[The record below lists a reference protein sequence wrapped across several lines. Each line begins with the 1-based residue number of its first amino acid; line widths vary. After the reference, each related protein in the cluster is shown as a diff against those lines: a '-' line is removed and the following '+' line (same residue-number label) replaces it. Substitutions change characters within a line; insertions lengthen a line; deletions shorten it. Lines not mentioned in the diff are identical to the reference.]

1 MAIGASIPKIDSY
14 TKVTGAARYADDLK
28 LPRMAYGRI
37 LRSPHAHAVIER
49 VDVSRALAYP
59 GVLDVITARDL
70 PRKYGIMP
78 TTQDEYPFALDK
90 VRYVGEPI
98 AAVCA
103 IDEETAEEALDLI
116 EVEYTVLPAIGSI
129 EEALN
134 RDDLKI
140 HEETKRGNIMKEV
153 HLSFGDVEGG
163 FESADLV
170 REDTFYFEGTTHAP
184 MEEHACVADCAS
196 DGKVTLWTSTQTPHY
211 VHREIGKVLQLP
223 LSRLRIIVPP
233 VGGGFGG
240 KCEPFAH
247 DFAACLFALRHGRPI
262 KYTLSREEVFYC
274 HRGRHPVKMLL
285 KTGVKQDGTITAV
298 HLQTFLDGGAYAS
311 YGLAT
316 VYYTGAL
323 LTVTYKIP
331 AYKFDG
337 MRLYTNKPACGP
349 KRGHGSTQ
357 PRYAFECQLDKIAE
371 QLGLDPAAYRKQL
384 AIEPYSTTVNG
395 LRVTSCGLV
404 ECVEKVVEA
413 SGWQQRRKHLPTGHG
428 LGVAISSYVT
438 GAGKAIYW
446 NDMPHSGVIVK
457 IDRGGGVAVLCGSSD
472 IGQGSD
478 TMLAQVVAAELG
490 IDVLDIRVYAGDT
503 DLTPVDLGSYSSRVT
518 FMAGNAAREA
528 AQKLRTL
535 LIEAAS
541 TILDV
546 PSERLTAG
554 SHRIFC
560 ADEPEKGVSFIEAAQ
575 QAEATHGTLSAVGSY
590 TPPKLGGEFKGA
602 GVGISPAYS
611 YTACVAEVQVDP
623 ETYDVKVEKL
633 WVAHDCGRALN
644 PTLVEGQVEG
654 SAYMGFGEAVLEEQV
669 FRKGLHKIP
678 SLLEYKLPTIY
689 DTPDIISMTVETLDK
704 EGPYGAKEAGEGPLN
719 PIIPAIANAVYDAI
733 GARVDSTPITPD
745 KIARALKSPT
755 PGPSP
760 VRGRGEPERDFT
772 PNLSPT
778 RRGESSK
785 EVMPR

>member
-1 MAIGASIPKIDSY
+1 MTTIGRSTTKIDSY
-14 TKVTGAARYADDLK
+14 TKVTGRAKYADDLK

-37 LRSPHAHAVIER
+37 LRSTEPHAWLTR
-49 VDVSRALAYP
+49 VDVSRARALP
-59 GVLDVITARDL
+59 GVLDVFTAADM

-103 IDEETAEEALDLI
+103 VDEETAEEALSLI
-116 EVEYTVLPAIGSI
+116 DVEYESLPALTTID
-129 EEALN
+129 EALA
-134 RDDLKI
+134 REDVKI
-140 HEETKRGNIMKEV
+140 HDETKRGNIMKEV
-153 HLSFGDVEGG
+153 HLTFGDMDEG
-163 FESADLV
+163 FAEADLV
-170 REDTFYFEGTTHAP
+170 REDTYFFEGTTHAP
-184 MEEHACVADCAS
+184 MEEHACVADCAA
-196 DGKVTLWTSTQTPHY
+196 DGKITLWTSTQTPHY
-211 VHREIGKVLQLP
+211 VHREIGRTLGVP

-262 KYTLSREEVFYC
+262 KFTLSREEVFYC
-274 HRGRHPVKMLL
+274 HRGRHPVKMIL

-323 LTVTYKIP
+323 LTVTYNIP
-331 AYKFDG
+331 RYKFDG

-371 QLGLDPAAYRKQL
+371 QLGLDPAAYRRQI

-395 LRVTSCGLV
+395 LRVTTCGLV
-404 ECVEKVVEA
+404 ECVDKVVAA
-413 SGWQQRRKHLPTGHG
+413 SDWQRRRGRLPVGRG

-478 TMLAQVVAAELG
+478 TMLAQVVAHELG
-490 IDVLDIRVYAGDT
+490 VDVLDIRVHAGDT

-518 FMAGNAAREA
+518 FMAGNAARAASQQLRALLLAAAGELLGAPAETLTAADGRIFVEADPAQGVSFVEA
-528 AQKLRTL
+528 AQK
-535 LIEAAS
+535 
-541 TILDV
+541 
-546 PSERLTAG
+546 
-554 SHRIFC
+554 
-560 ADEPEKGVSFIEAAQ
+560 
-575 QAEATHGTLSAVGSY
+575 AEATHGTLSAVGSY
-590 TPPKLGGEFKGA
+590 TPPTLGGGFKGA

-611 YTACVAEVQVDP
+611 YTACVAEVTVDP
-623 ETYDVKVEKL
+623 ETYDIKVEKL
-633 WVAHDCGRALN
+633 WVAHDCGHALN
-644 PTLVEGQVEG
+644 PVVVEGQIEG
-654 SAYMGFGEAVLEEQV
+654 SAYMGFGEAVLEESA

-678 SLLEYKLPTIY
+678 SLLDYKLPTIY
-689 DTPDIISMTVETLDK
+689 DTPEITALLVETHDK

-745 KIARALKSPT
+745 KIARALKDRNAPRNPRPAPT
-755 PGPSP
+755 TQRRERPAP
-760 VRGRGEPERDFT
+760 VPAGA
-772 PNLSPT
+772 
-778 RRGESSK
+778 
-785 EVMPR
+785 

>member
-1 MAIGASIPKIDSY
+1 MTIGKPIPKIDSY
-14 TKVTGAARYADDLK
+14 AKVTGAARYADDLK
-28 LPRMAYGRI
+28 LPRMAFGRI
-37 LRSPHAHAVIER
+37 LRSPHPHARIR
-49 VDVSRALAYP
+49 RLDTARTRALP
-59 GVLDVITARDL
+59 GVLDVITGQDL
-70 PRKYGIMP
+70 PRMYGIMP
-78 TTQDEYPFALDK
+78 TTQDEYPFAVER
-90 VRYVGEPI
+90 VRYVGEPV

-103 IDEETAEEALDLI
+103 VDEETADEALALI
-116 EVEYTVLPAIGSI
+116 DVEYERLPPVFSI
-129 EEALN
+129 DEALAHPDT
-134 RDDLKI
+134 RL
-140 HEETKRGNIMKEV
+140 HEETKHGNIMKEV
-153 HLSFGDVEGG
+153 HLAFGDVEEG
-163 FESADLV
+163 FAEANLV
-170 REDTFYFEGTTHAP
+170 REDTFFFEGTTHAP
-184 MEEHACVADCAS
+184 MEEHACVADCGA

-211 VHREIGKVLQLP
+211 VHREIAKVLQLP
-223 LSRLRIIVPP
+223 LSHLRVIVPP

-247 DFAACLFALRHGRPI
+247 DFAACLFALRHGRPV
-262 KYTLSREEVFYC
+262 KFTLSREEVFYC

-285 KTGVKQDGTITAV
+285 KTGVKRDGTITAV

-323 LTVTYKIP
+323 LTVTYQIP
-331 AYKFDG
+331 RYKFDG

-371 QLGLDPAAYRKQL
+371 QLGLDPAVYRRQL

-395 LRVTSCGLV
+395 LRVTSCGLLDCI
-404 ECVEKVVEA
+404 EQVVAA
-413 SGWQQRRKHLPTGHG
+413 SDWNARRRHLPAGRG
-428 LGVAISSYVT
+428 LGIAISSYVT

-457 IDRGGGVAVLCGSSD
+457 VDRGGGVAVLCGSSD

-478 TMLAQVVAAELG
+478 TMLATIVAEELG
-490 IDVLDIRVYAGDT
+490 VDVSDIRVYTGDT

-528 AQKLRTL
+528 GAKLRTL
-535 LIEAAS
+535 LFEAAAA
-541 TILDV
+541 LLGV
-546 PSERLTAG
+546 APERLTAADR
-554 SHRIFC
+554 RIFHVDDP
-560 ADEPEKGVSFIEAAQ
+560 ATGVSFVEAAQ
-575 QAEATHGTLSAVGSY
+575 KAEATHGTLSAVGSY
-590 TPPKLGGEFKGA
+590 TPPPLGGQFKGA
-602 GVGISPAYS
+602 GVGIAPAYS
-611 YTACVAEVQVDP
+611 YTACVAEVTVDP
-623 ETYDVKVEKL
+623 ETCDLTVEKL

-654 SAYMGFGEAVLEEQV
+654 SAYMGFGEAVLEEQT

-678 SLLEYKLPTIY
+678 SLLDYKLPTIY
-689 DTPDIISMTVETLDK
+689 DTPEIVALTVESYDR

-745 KIARALKSPT
+745 KIARALKEQQRRQPAEPRASTGAPA
-755 PGPSP
+755 PARAGDDS
-760 VRGRGEPERDFT
+760 RQGER
-772 PNLSPT
+772 
-778 RRGESSK
+778 
-785 EVMPR
+785 EVMPS

>member
-1 MAIGASIPKIDSY
+1 MGMKTVGRSQTKIDSY
-14 TKVTGAARYADDLK
+14 AKVTGKARYADDIK

-37 LRSPHAHAVIER
+37 LRSTEPHALLRR
-49 VDVSRALAYP
+49 VDTTAARALP
-59 GVLDVITARDL
+59 GVLDVFTAADL
-70 PRKYGIMP
+70 PHRYGIMP

-103 IDEETAEEALDLI
+103 VDEETAEAALDLI
-116 EVEYTVLPAIGSI
+116 TVEYEPLPAITTI
-129 EEALN
+129 EEALA
-134 RDDLKI
+134 REDLKI

-153 HLSFGDVEGG
+153 HLAFGEVNEG
-163 FESADLV
+163 FAEADLV
-170 REDTFYFEGTTHAP
+170 REDTFFFEGTTHAP
-184 MEEHACVADCAS
+184 MEEHACVADCAA
-196 DGKVTLWTSTQTPHY
+196 DGKITLWTSTQTPHY
-211 VHREIGKVLQLP
+211 VHREVCKVLGTP
-223 LSRLRIIVPP
+223 LSRLRVIVPP

-262 KYTLSREEVFYC
+262 KFTLNREEVFYC
-274 HRGRHPVKMLL
+274 HRGRHPVKMIL
-285 KTGVKQDGTITAV
+285 KTGVKSDGTITAV

-331 AYKFDG
+331 HYKFDG

-371 QLGLDPAAYRKQL
+371 QLGIDPAEYRRRI

-404 ECVEKVVEA
+404 ECIDKAVEA
-413 SGWQQRRKHLPTGHG
+413 SGWRERRGNLPSGRG
-428 LGVAISSYVT
+428 LGIAISSYVT

-446 NDMPHSGVIVK
+446 NDMPHSAVIVK

-478 TMLAQVVAAELG
+478 TMLAQIVAQELG
-490 IDVLDIRVYAGDT
+490 IDLLDIRVHAGDT

-518 FMAGNAAREA
+518 FMAGNAARSASQKLRALLLAAASELLGVPADTLDAADGRIFVETDPERSVSFVEA
-528 AQKLRTL
+528 AQK
-535 LIEAAS
+535 
-541 TILDV
+541 
-546 PSERLTAG
+546 
-554 SHRIFC
+554 
-560 ADEPEKGVSFIEAAQ
+560 
-575 QAEATHGTLSAVGSY
+575 AEATHGALAAVGSY
-590 TPPKLGGEFKGA
+590 TPPRLGGGFKGA

-611 YTACVAEVQVDP
+611 YTACVAEVVVDP
-623 ETYDVKVEKL
+623 DTYDLRVEKL

-644 PTLVEGQVEG
+644 PVVVEGQVEG
-654 SAYMGFGEAVLEEQV
+654 SAYMGFGEAVLEESA
-669 FRKGLHKIP
+669 FRDALHKIP
-678 SLLEYKLPTIY
+678 SLLDYKLPTIY
-689 DTPDIISMTVETLDK
+689 DTPEITALLVESDDR

-745 KIARALKSPT
+745 KIARALREHARQRK
-755 PGPSP
+755 
-760 VRGRGEPERDFT
+760 RGAPA
-772 PNLSPT
+772 LAHA
-778 RRGESSK
+778 
-785 EVMPR
+785 

>member
-1 MAIGASIPKIDSY
+1 MIIGKSVPKIDSY
-14 TKVTGAARYADDLK
+14 GKVTGAAKYADDLK
-28 LPRMAYGRI
+28 LPRMAFGRI
-37 LRSPHAHAVIER
+37 LRSPHPHARIVRI
-49 VDVSRALAYP
+49 DTSRARALP
-59 GVLDVITARDL
+59 GVLDIITGRDL
-70 PRKYGIMP
+70 PHKFGIMP
-78 TTQDEYPFALDK
+78 TTQDEYPFAVDR
-90 VRYVGEPI
+90 VRYVGEPV

-103 IDEETAEEALDLI
+103 VDEGTADEALDLI
-116 EVEYTVLPAIGSI
+116 DVEYEILPAILSI
-129 EEALN
+129 EEALA
-134 RDDLKI
+134 REDIKI

-153 HLSFGDVEGG
+153 HLTFGDVEEG
-163 FESADLV
+163 FAEADLI
-170 REDTFYFEGTTHAP
+170 REDTFFFEGTTHAP
-184 MEEHACVADCAS
+184 MEEHACVADCGP
-196 DGKVTLWTSTQTPHY
+196 DGKITLWTSTQTPHY
-211 VHREIGKVLQLP
+211 VHREIAKVLQIP
-223 LSRLRIIVPP
+223 LSHLRVIVPP

-262 KYTLSREEVFYC
+262 KFGLSREEVFYC
-274 HRGRHPVKMLL
+274 HRGRHPVKMIL

-331 AYKFDG
+331 RYKFDG
-337 MRLYTNKPACGP
+337 MRLYTNKPPCGP

-371 QLGLDPAAYRKQL
+371 QLGLDPAEYRKRL
-384 AIEPYSTTVNG
+384 AVDPYTTTING
-395 LRVTSCGLV
+395 LRITSCGLV
-404 ECVEKVVEA
+404 ECVDKVVEA
-413 SGWQQRRKHLPTGHG
+413 SHWRTRRGHLPRGRG
-428 LGVAISSYVT
+428 LGIAISSYVT

-478 TMLAQVVAAELG
+478 TMLAMIVAEELG
-490 IDVLDIRVYAGDT
+490 VDLSDIRVYTGDT

-518 FMAGNAAREA
+518 FMAGNAARA
-528 AQKLRTL
+528 AALKLRTL
-535 LIEAAS
+535 LLEAAS
-541 TILDV
+541 DLLGV
-546 PSERLTAG
+546 PADRLTAAN
-554 SHRIFC
+554 HQIC
-560 ADEPEKGVSFIEAAQ
+560 CIDDPTKHVSFVEAVQ
-575 QAEATHGTLSAVGSY
+575 KAESTHGTLSAVGSY
-590 TPPKLGGEFKGA
+590 TPPKLGGNFKGA

-623 ETYDVKVEKL
+623 ETYDFRVEKL
-633 WVAHDCGRALN
+633 WVAHDCGHALN
-644 PTLVEGQVEG
+644 PTLVAGQIEG

-669 FRKGLHKIP
+669 FRKGGLHKIP

-689 DTPDIISMTVETLDK
+689 DTPEIVALHVEPYDR

-719 PIIPAIANAVYDAI
+719 PVIPAIANAIYDAI

-745 KIARALKSPT
+745 KIARALREQQRSSMQQAMMARKLST
-755 PGPSP
+755 
-760 VRGRGEPERDFT
+760 VGR
-772 PNLSPT
+772 
-778 RRGESSK
+778 
-785 EVMPR
+785 

>member
-1 MAIGASIPKIDSY
+1 MTIIGTSVPKIDSY
-14 TKVTGAARYADDLK
+14 TKVTGKAKYADDIT

-37 LRSPHAHAVIER
+37 LRSTEPHARLKR
-49 VDVSRALAYP
+49 VDVSRARALP
-59 GVLDVITARDL
+59 GVLDVITAADL
-70 PRKYGIMP
+70 PHTYGIMP
-78 TTQDEYPFALDK
+78 TTQDEYPFALDR

-103 IDEETAEEALDLI
+103 VDEETAEDALALI
-116 EVEYTVLPAIGSI
+116 EVEYERLPAITSI
-129 EEALN
+129 EEALA
-134 RDDLKI
+134 REDVKI
-140 HEETKRGNIMKEV
+140 HEETKRGNVMKEV
-153 HLSFGDVEGG
+153 HLTFGDMDEG
-163 FESADLV
+163 FAEADLV
-170 REDTFYFEGTTHAP
+170 REDTYFFEGTTHAP
-184 MEEHACVADCAS
+184 MEEHACVADCAA
-196 DGKVTLWTSTQTPHY
+196 DGKITLWTSTQTPHY
-211 VHREIGKVLQLP
+211 VHREIDKVLGVP
-223 LSRLRIIVPP
+223 LSRLRILVPP

-262 KYTLSREEVFYC
+262 KFTLNREEVFYC
-274 HRGRHPVKMLL
+274 HRGRHPVKMIL
-285 KTGVKQDGTITAV
+285 KTGVKRDGTITAV

-331 AYKFDG
+331 RYKFDG

-357 PRYAFECQLDKIAE
+357 PRYAFECQLDRIAE
-371 QLGLDPAAYRKQL
+371 QLGLDPAAYRQQI
-384 AIEPYSTTVNG
+384 AIEPNSTTVNG
-395 LRVTSCGLV
+395 LRVTTCGLV
-404 ECVEKVVEA
+404 ECVDKVVEA
-413 SGWQQRRKHLPTGHG
+413 SGWTRRRTRMPAGRG

-478 TMLAQVVAAELG
+478 TMLAQVVAEELG
-490 IDVLDIRVYAGDT
+490 VDVLDIRVHAGDT

-528 AQKLRTL
+528 GRKLRAL
-535 LIEAAS
+535 LCEAAS
-541 TILDV
+541 ETLGV
-546 PSERLTAG
+546 PAERLTAANG
-554 SHRIFC
+554 RIFV
-560 ADEPEKGVSFIEAAQ
+560 ADAPDTGVSFVEAAQ
-575 QAEATHGTLSAVGSY
+575 KAEAAHGTLSAVGSY
-590 TPPKLGGEFKGA
+590 APPQLGGGFKGA

-611 YTACVAEVQVDP
+611 YTACVAEVSVDP
-623 ETYDVKVEKL
+623 ETYHIAVAKL

-644 PTLVEGQVEG
+644 PVLVEGQVEG
-654 SAYMGFGEAVLEEQV
+654 SAYMGFGEAVLEESA
-669 FRKGLHKIP
+669 FRKALHKIP
-678 SLLEYKLPTIY
+678 SLLDYKLPTIY
-689 DTPDIISMTVETLDK
+689 DTPEIVAMTVETHDK

-745 KIARALKSPT
+745 KIARALKEQQRKQLPAPT
-755 PGPSP
+755 PAPQ
-760 VRGRGEPERDFT
+760 REPA
-772 PNLSPT
+772 PA
-778 RRGESSK
+778 
-785 EVMPR
+785 

>member
-1 MAIGASIPKIDSY
+1 MIGKSLPKIDSY
-14 TKVTGAARYADDLK
+14 AKVTGAAKYADDLT

-37 LRSPHAHAVIER
+37 LRSPHPHARILRLDTARARAH
-49 VDVSRALAYP
+49 P
-59 GVLDVITARDL
+59 GVLDVITAADL
-70 PRKYGIMP
+70 PRRYGIMP
-78 TTQDEYPFALDK
+78 TTQDEYPFALDT
-90 VRYVGEPI
+90 VRYVGEPV
-98 AAVCA
+98 AAVVA
-103 IDEETAEEALDLI
+103 VDEETAEEALDLI
-116 EVEYTVLPAIGSI
+116 EVAYAPLPAVSTI
-129 EEALN
+129 EEALA
-134 RDDLKI
+134 REDIRLHDT
-140 HEETKRGNIMKEV
+140 TKRGNIMKEV
-153 HLSFGDVEGG
+153 HLDFGDVEEG
-163 FESADLV
+163 FAQADLV
-170 REDTFYFEGTTHAP
+170 REDTFFFEGTTHAP
-184 MEEHACVADCAS
+184 MEEHACVADCRP
-196 DGKVTLWTSTQTPHY
+196 DGKITLWTSTQTPHY
-211 VHREIGKVLQLP
+211 IHREVAKVLEIP
-223 LSRLRIIVPP
+223 RSRLRIIVPP

-247 DFAACLFALRHGRPI
+247 DFAAALFALRHGRPV
-262 KYTLSREEVFYC
+262 KFTLSREEVFYC
-274 HRGRHPVKMLL
+274 HRGRHPVKMIL
-285 KTGVKQDGTITAV
+285 KTGVKRDGTITAV

-331 AYKFDG
+331 RYKFDG

-404 ECVEKVVEA
+404 ECVDKVVDA
-413 SGWQQRRKHLPTGHG
+413 SRWRERRGRMPAGTG
-428 LGVAISSYVT
+428 LGIAISSYVT

-446 NDMPHSGVIVK
+446 NDMPHSGVIVT

-478 TMLAQVVAAELG
+478 TMLAQIVAHELG
-490 IDVLDIRVYAGDT
+490 IALLDIRVYTGDT

-518 FMAGNAAREA
+518 FMAGNAARAAATKLRALLFEAAAAHLGVRADRLTAADGRIHLADDPETGIAFAEA
-528 AQKLRTL
+528 AQ
-535 LIEAAS
+535 IAEAA
-541 TILDV
+541 
-546 PSERLTAG
+546 
-554 SHRIFC
+554 
-560 ADEPEKGVSFIEAAQ
+560 
-575 QAEATHGTLSAVGSY
+575 HGTLSAVGSY
-590 TPPKLGGEFKGA
+590 APPKLGGEFKGA

-611 YTACVAEVQVDP
+611 YTACVAQVAVDP
-623 ETYDVKVEKL
+623 ETYDLRVEKL
-633 WVAHDCGRALN
+633 WVAHDCGHALN
-644 PTLVEGQVEG
+644 PTLVEGQIEG

-689 DTPDIISMTVETLDK
+689 DTPEIVALTVETHDK

-733 GARVDSTPITPD
+733 RARVDSTPITSD
-745 KIARALKSPT
+745 KIARALKERQRPLPVPARPRGAPT
-755 PGPSP
+755 P
-760 VRGRGEPERDFT
+760 VEA
-772 PNLSPT
+772 
-778 RRGESSK
+778 
-785 EVMPR
+785 

>member
-1 MAIGASIPKIDSY
+1 MIIGKSLPKIDSY
-14 TKVTGAARYADDLK
+14 AKVTGAARYADDLK
-28 LPRMAYGRI
+28 LPRMAFGRI
-37 LRSPHAHAVIER
+37 LRSPHPHALITR
-49 VDVSRALAYP
+49 MDTSRARALP
-59 GVLDVITARDL
+59 GVLDVITGQDL
-70 PRKYGIMP
+70 PHLYGIMP
-78 TTQDEYPFALDK
+78 TTQDEYPFAIDR
-90 VRYVGEPI
+90 VRYVGEPV

-103 IDEETAEEALDLI
+103 VDEETAEEALDLI
-116 EVEYTVLPAIGSI
+116 DVEYQPLPAIFSI
-129 EEALN
+129 EEALAQEEN
-134 RDDLKI
+134 KL

-153 HLSFGDVEGG
+153 HLDFGDVEEG
-163 FESADLV
+163 FEEADLV
-170 REDTFYFEGTTHAP
+170 REDTYFFEGTTHAP
-184 MEEHACVADCAS
+184 MEEHACVADCLA
-196 DGKVTLWTSTQTPHY
+196 DGKITLWTSTQTPHY
-211 VHREIGKVLQLP
+211 VHREVAKVLQMP
-223 LSRLRIIVPP
+223 LSHLRVIVPP

-247 DFAACLFALRHGRPI
+247 DFAACLFAKQHGRPI
-262 KYTLSREEVFYC
+262 KFTLSREEVFYC
-274 HRGRHPVKMLL
+274 HRGRHPVKMIL

-331 AYKFDG
+331 RYKFDG

-371 QLGLDPAAYRKQL
+371 QLGLDPAAYRQQI
-384 AIEPYSTTVNG
+384 AIEPYSETVNG

-404 ECVEKVVEA
+404 ECVDKVVAA
-413 SGWQQRRKHLPTGHG
+413 SDWKARRQHLPPGRG

-478 TMLAQVVAAELG
+478 TMLATVVAQELG
-490 IDVLDIRVYAGDT
+490 VDLSDIRVYTGDT

-518 FMAGNAAREA
+518 FMAGNAAREGA
-528 AQKLRTL
+528 LKLRAWL
-535 LIEAAS
+535 LEAAS
-541 TILDV
+541 EMLQV
-546 PSERLTAG
+546 PAERLTAAD
-554 SHRIFC
+554 RAIFC
-560 ADEPEKGVSFIEAAQ
+560 IDDPAKRVSFADAAVK
-575 QAEATHGTLSAVGSY
+575 AESVQGTLSAVGSY
-590 TPPKLGGEFKGA
+590 KPPSLGGKFKGA

-623 ETYDVKVEKL
+623 ETYDIKVEKL

-644 PTLVEGQVEG
+644 PTLVEGQIEG

-689 DTPDIISMTVETLDK
+689 DTPEITAMHVETNDL

-745 KIARALKSPT
+745 KIARALKEQQRAASGARPQ
-755 PGPSP
+755 PA
-760 VRGRGEPERDFT
+760 EPAA
-772 PNLSPT
+772 
-778 RRGESSK
+778 
-785 EVMPR
+785 V

>member
-1 MAIGASIPKIDSY
+1 MTIGKSIPKIDSY
-14 TKVTGAARYADDLK
+14 AKVTGSARYADDLK
-28 LPRMAYGRI
+28 PARMVYGRI
-37 LRSPHAHAVIER
+37 LRSPHPHAILKR
-49 VDVSRALAYP
+49 VDTSRARDLP
-59 GVLDVITARDL
+59 GVLDVMSGADL

-78 TTQDEYPFALDK
+78 TTQDEYPFALDR
-90 VRYVGEPI
+90 VRYVGEPV

-103 IDEETAEEALDLI
+103 VDEETAEAALDLI
-116 EVEYTVLPAIGSI
+116 AVEYEPLPAIFTI
-129 EEALN
+129 EDALA
-134 RDDLKI
+134 RGDHVRLHD
-140 HEETKRGNIMKEV
+140 ETKRGNVMKEV
-153 HLSFGDVEGG
+153 HLEFGTVEQG
-163 FESADLV
+163 FAAADLV

-184 MEEHACVADCAS
+184 MEEHACVADCGT
-196 DGKVTLWTSTQTPHY
+196 DDKITLWTSTQTPHY
-211 VHREIGKVLQLP
+211 VHREVAKVLDIP
-223 LSRLRIIVPP
+223 RSHLRIVVPP

-247 DFAACLFALRHGRPI
+247 DFAACFFARRLGRPV
-262 KYTLSREEVFYC
+262 KFTLSREEVFYC
-274 HRGRHPVKMLL
+274 HRGRHPVKMIL

-323 LTVTYKIP
+323 LTVTYNIP

-357 PRYAFECQLDKIAE
+357 PRYAFECQLDKIAA
-371 QLGLDPAAYRKQL
+371 QLGLDPAEYRKRI
-384 AIEPYSTTVNG
+384 AIAPYSTTVNG

-404 ECVEKVVEA
+404 EAVEKVMEA
-413 SGWQQRRKHLPTGHG
+413 SRWRERRQHMPPGKG
-428 LGVAISSYVT
+428 LGIAISSYVT

-446 NDMPHSGVIVK
+446 NDMPHSGVIVTL
-457 IDRGGGVAVLCGSSD
+457 DRGGGVAVLCGSSD

-478 TMLAQVVAAELG
+478 TMLAQVVAEELG
-490 IDVLDIRVYAGDT
+490 IDISDIRVYTGDT

-528 AQKLRTL
+528 AGKLRAL
-535 LIEAAS
+535 LLDAAGKLLNVS
-541 TILDV
+541 PD
-546 PSERLTAG
+546 RLATAG
-554 SHRIFC
+554 RRIFV
-560 ADEPEKGVSFIEAAQ
+560 ADDPERGVTFVEATEK
-575 QAEATHGTLSAVGSY
+575 AEATHGTLSAVGSY
-590 TPPKLGGEFKGA
+590 TPPTLGGQFKGA

-611 YTACVAEVQVDP
+611 YTACVAEVAVDP

-644 PTLVEGQVEG
+644 PVLVEGQVEG
-654 SAYMGFGEAVLEEQV
+654 SAYMGFGEALLEEQV

-689 DTPDIISMTVETLDK
+689 DTPEITALTVETLDK

-719 PIIPAIANAVYDAI
+719 PVIPAIANAVYDAT

-745 KIARALKSPT
+745 KIARALKEQQRSVP
-755 PGPSP
+755 PAPKP
-760 VRGRGEPERDFT
+760 AKGEPEPVRA
-772 PNLSPT
+772 
-778 RRGESSK
+778 
-785 EVMPR
+785 

>member
-1 MAIGASIPKIDSY
+1 MTIIGTSIPKIDSY
-14 TKVTGAARYADDLK
+14 AKVTGAARYADDLK

-37 LRSPHAHAVIER
+37 LRSPHPHATIR
-49 VDVSRALAYP
+49 RLDVSRARALP
-59 GVLDVITARDL
+59 GVLDVLTGADL

-78 TTQDEYPFALDK
+78 TTQDEYPFALEK
-90 VRYVGEPI
+90 VRYVGEPV

-103 IDEETAEEALDLI
+103 VDEETAEEALDLI
-116 EVEYTVLPAIGSI
+116 EVEYDVLPALHSLD
-129 EEALN
+129 EALA
-134 RDDLKI
+134 REDVRI
-140 HEETKRGNIMKEV
+140 HEETARGNIMKEV
-153 HLSFGDVEGG
+153 HLSFGEVEEG
-163 FESADLV
+163 FAAADLV

-184 MEEHACVADCAS
+184 MEEHACVADCGA
-196 DGKVTLWTSTQTPHY
+196 DGKITLWTSTQTPHY
-211 VHREIGKVLQLP
+211 VHREIGKVLQIP
-223 LSRLRIIVPP
+223 LSRLRVIVPP

-262 KYTLSREEVFYC
+262 KFTLSREEVFYC
-274 HRGRHPVKMLL
+274 HRGRHPVKMIL

-371 QLGLDPAAYRKQL
+371 QLGLDPAAYRRQL

-395 LRVTSCGLV
+395 LRVTTCGLV
-404 ECVEKVVEA
+404 EAVEQVVAA
-413 SGWQQRRKHLPTGHG
+413 SRWNERRGRLPAGHG
-428 LGVAISSYVT
+428 LGIAISSYVT

-478 TMLAQVVAAELG
+478 TMLATVVAEELG
-490 IDVLDIRVYAGDT
+490 VDVLDIRVHAGDT

-528 AQKLRTL
+528 AGKLRALLLEAAGTL
-535 LIEAAS
+535 L
-541 TILDV
+541 DV
-546 PSERLTAG
+546 APERLAVG
-554 SHRIFC
+554 GGRIYRE
-560 ADEPEKGVSFIEAAQ
+560 DEPERGVTFVEAAQ
-575 QAEATHGTLSAVGSY
+575 KAEATHGTLTAVGSY
-590 TPPKLGGEFKGA
+590 TPPKLGGGFKGA

-611 YTACVAEVQVDP
+611 YTACVAEVRVDP
-623 ETYDVKVEKL
+623 ETYDLKVERL

-644 PTLVEGQVEG
+644 PVLVEGQVEG

-689 DTPDIISMTVETLDK
+689 DTPEITSLLVETHDR

-719 PIIPAIANAVYDAI
+719 PVIPAIANAVYDAI

-745 KIARALKSPT
+745 KIARALKERQRSLPA
-755 PGPSP
+755 PAWP
-760 VRGRGEPERDFT
+760 REEPAPARA
-772 PNLSPT
+772 
-778 RRGESSK
+778 
-785 EVMPR
+785 

>member
-1 MAIGASIPKIDSY
+1 MNTVGKSIPKIDSY
-14 TKVTGAARYADDLK
+14 AKVTGAARYADDIK
-28 LPRMAYGRI
+28 LPRMASGRI
-37 LRSPHAHAVIER
+37 LRSPHPHARIKR
-49 VDVSRALAYP
+49 LDVSRALAHP
-59 GVLDVITARDL
+59 GVLDVICAADL
-70 PRKYGIMP
+70 PHKYGIMP
-78 TTQDEYPFALDK
+78 TTQDEYPFAMDK
-90 VRYVGEPI
+90 VRYVGEPV

-103 IDEETAEEALDLI
+103 VDEETAEEALSLI
-116 EVEYTVLPAIGSI
+116 EVEYETLPDITSI
-129 EEALN
+129 EEALD
-134 RDDLKI
+134 REDLRIHDD
-140 HEETKRGNIMKEV
+140 TKRGNIMKEV
-153 HLSFGDVEGG
+153 HLSFGEVDQG
-163 FESADLV
+163 FEDADLV
-170 REDTFYFEGTTHAP
+170 REDTFFFEGTTHAP
-184 MEEHACVADCAS
+184 MEEHACVADCRP

-211 VHREIGKVLQLP
+211 VHREVGKVLGIP

-262 KYTLSREEVFYC
+262 KFTLSREEVFYC

-337 MRLYTNKPACGP
+337 MRLYTNKPPCGP

-357 PRYAFECQLDKIAE
+357 PRYAFECQLDKIAA
-371 QLGLDPAAYRKQL
+371 QLGLDPAEYRKRI
-384 AIEPYSTTVNG
+384 AIEPYSSTVNG
-395 LRVTSCGLV
+395 LRVTTCGLV
-404 ECVEKVVEA
+404 EAIDKVEA
-413 SGWQQRRKHLPTGHG
+413 ASRWHERHGHLPAGRG
-428 LGVAISSYVT
+428 LGIAISSYVT

-478 TMLAQVVAAELG
+478 TMLATIVAEELG
-490 IDVLDIRVYAGDT
+490 IDVLDIRVHAGDT

-528 AQKLRTL
+528 ATKLRAL
-535 LIEAAS
+535 LLEAAS
-541 TILDV
+541 AVLDV
-546 PSERLTAG
+546 PAGLLILTG
-554 SHRIFC
+554 SRIC
-560 ADEPEKGVSFIEAAQ
+560 HVDDPAKSVSFVEAAQ
-575 QAEATHGTLSAVGSY
+575 KAEATHGTLTAVGSY
-590 TPPKLGGEFKGA
+590 TPPKLGGGFKGA

-611 YTACVAEVQVDP
+611 YTACVAEVVVDP
-623 ETYDVKVEKL
+623 ETYDMKVEKL

-644 PTLVEGQVEG
+644 PVLVEGQIEG

-689 DTPDIISMTVETLDK
+689 DTPEIMAMHVETLDK

-719 PIIPAIANAVYDAI
+719 PIIPAIANAVFDAI

-745 KIARALKSPT
+745 KISRALKEQSRKLPAPKAPIGT
-755 PGPSP
+755 PQPAHA
-760 VRGRGEPERDFT
+760 
-772 PNLSPT
+772 
-778 RRGESSK
+778 
-785 EVMPR
+785 

>member
-1 MAIGASIPKIDSY
+1 MIGTSLPKIDSY
-14 TKVTGAARYADDLK
+14 AKVTGAAKYADDLT
-28 LPRMAYGRI
+28 LPRMAHGRI
-37 LRSPHAHAVIER
+37 LRSPHPHARILRLDIARARAH
-49 VDVSRALAYP
+49 P
-59 GVLDVITARDL
+59 GVLDVITAADL
-70 PRKYGIMP
+70 PRRYGIMP
-78 TTQDEYPFALDK
+78 TTQDEYPFALDT
-90 VRYVGEPI
+90 VRYVGEPV
-98 AAVCA
+98 AAVVA
-103 IDEETAEEALDLI
+103 VDEETAEEALDLI
-116 EVEYTVLPAIGSI
+116 EVAYAPLPTVSTI
-129 EEALN
+129 EEALA
-134 RDDLKI
+134 REDIRLHDT
-140 HEETKRGNIMKEV
+140 TKRGNIMKEV
-153 HLSFGDVEGG
+153 HLDFGDVDEG
-163 FESADLV
+163 FAQADLV
-170 REDTFYFEGTTHAP
+170 REDTFFFEGTTHAP
-184 MEEHACVADCAS
+184 MEEHSCVADCRP
-196 DGKVTLWTSTQTPHY
+196 DGKITLWTSTQTPHY
-211 VHREIGKVLQLP
+211 VHREVAKVLEIP
-223 LSRLRIIVPP
+223 RSRLRVIVPP

-247 DFAACLFALRHGRPI
+247 DFAAALFALRHGRPV
-262 KYTLSREEVFYC
+262 KFTLSREEVFYC
-274 HRGRHPVKMLL
+274 HRGRHPVKMIL
-285 KTGVKQDGTITAV
+285 KTGVKRDGAITAV

-331 AYKFDG
+331 RYKFDG

-404 ECVEKVVEA
+404 ECVDKVVEA
-413 SGWQQRRKHLPTGHG
+413 SRWRERRGRMPAGTG
-428 LGVAISSYVT
+428 LGIAISSYVT

-446 NDMPHSGVIVK
+446 NDMPHSGVIVT

-478 TMLAQVVAAELG
+478 TMLAQIVAHELG
-490 IDVLDIRVYAGDT
+490 IALLDIRVYTGDT

-518 FMAGNAAREA
+518 FMAGNAARAAATKLRALLFEA
-528 AQKLRTL
+528 A
-535 LIEAAS
+535 AAH
-541 TILDV
+541 LGV
-546 PSERLTAG
+546 PAERLTAADG
-554 SHRIFC
+554 RIHL
-560 ADEPEKGVSFIEAAQ
+560 ADDPATGLAFAEAAQ
-575 QAEATHGTLSAVGSY
+575 LAEAAHGTLSAVGSY

-611 YTACVAEVQVDP
+611 YTACVAQVAVDP
-623 ETYDVKVEKL
+623 DTYDLRVEKL

-644 PTLVEGQVEG
+644 PTLVEGQIEG

-689 DTPDIISMTVETLDK
+689 DTPEIVALTVETHDH

-733 GARVDSTPITPD
+733 RARVDSTPITPD
-745 KIARALKSPT
+745 KIARALKERQRPLPAPARPHGAPT
-755 PGPSP
+755 PI
-760 VRGRGEPERDFT
+760 
-772 PNLSPT
+772 
-778 RRGESSK
+778 
-785 EVMPR
+785 EVMPL

>member
-1 MAIGASIPKIDSY
+1 MRLIGSSVPKIDSY
-14 TKVTGAARYADDLK
+14 AKVTGAARYADDLK

-37 LRSPHAHAVIER
+37 LRSQHPHAVIR
-49 VDVSRALAYP
+49 RLDVSRARAHP
-59 GVLDVITARDL
+59 GVLDVITGTDL
-70 PRKYGIMP
+70 PRRYGIMP
-78 TTQDEYPFALDK
+78 TTQDETPFAIAK

-103 IDEETAEEALDLI
+103 LDEETAEEAMNLI
-116 EVEYTVLPAIGSI
+116 KVEYEPLPAIGSI
-129 EEALN
+129 EESLAQPEN
-134 RDDLKI
+134 KI
-140 HEETKRGNIMKEV
+140 HDETKAGNVMKQV
-153 HLSFGDVEGG
+153 HLEFGMVEEG
-163 FESADLV
+163 FAEADLI
-170 REDTFYFEGTTHAP
+170 REDTFFFEGTTHAP
-184 MEEHACVADCAS
+184 MEEHACVADCHA

-211 VHREIGKVLQLP
+211 VHREVAKVLDIP
-223 LSRLRIIVPP
+223 RSRLRVIVPP

-262 KYTLSREEVFYC
+262 KFTLNREEVFYC
-274 HRGRHPVKMLL
+274 HRGRHPVKMHL
-285 KTGVKQDGTITAV
+285 KTGVKRDGSITAV

-323 LTVTYKIP
+323 LTVTYQIP
-331 AYKFDG
+331 RYKFDG

-371 QLGLDPAAYRKQL
+371 QLGLDPAEYRKRI

-395 LRVTSCGLV
+395 LRVTTCGLK
-404 ECVEKVVEA
+404 ECIDKVVEA
-413 SGWQQRRKHLPTGHG
+413 SSWRERRDHLPPGRG
-428 LGVAISSYVT
+428 LGLAISSYVT

-446 NDMPHSGVIVK
+446 NDMPHSGVIVT

-478 TMLAQVVAAELG
+478 TVLATVVAEELG
-490 IDVLDIRVYAGDT
+490 IDVLDIRVHTGDT

-528 AQKLRTL
+528 ARKLRAL
-535 LIEAAS
+535 LFEAAGA
-541 TILDV
+541 LLEV
-546 PSERLTAG
+546 PPERLDAAD
-554 SHRIFC
+554 HRIFC
-560 ADEPEKGVSFIEAAQ
+560 SDDPERSVTYVEAAEK
-575 QAEATHGTLSAVGSY
+575 AEAAHGTLSAVGSY
-590 TPPKLGGEFKGA
+590 TPPKLGGGFKGA

-611 YTACVAEVQVDP
+611 YTASVAEVQVDP
-623 ETYDVKVEKL
+623 DTYELKVERL

-644 PTLVEGQVEG
+644 PVLVEGQIEG

-689 DTPDIISMTVETLDK
+689 ETPDIVAMHVESQEPD
-704 EGPYGAKEAGEGPLN
+704 GPYGAKEAGEGPLN
-719 PIIPAIANAVYDAI
+719 PVIPAIANAVYAAI
-733 GARVDSTPITPD
+733 QARVDSTPITPD
-745 KIARALKSPT
+745 KIQRALKERNRAPALSA
-755 PGPSP
+755 
-760 VRGRGEPERDFT
+760 GRR
-772 PNLSPT
+772 
-778 RRGESSK
+778 
-785 EVMPR
+785 

>member
-1 MAIGASIPKIDSY
+1 MSVIGRSVTKIDSY
-14 TKVTGAARYADDLK
+14 AKVTGAAKYADDLT

-37 LRSPHAHAVIER
+37 LRSPHPHARIIR
-49 VDVSRALAYP
+49 LDVSRARANP
-59 GVLDVITARDL
+59 GVLDVITGADM
-70 PRKYGIMP
+70 PRLYGIMP
-78 TTQDEYPFALDK
+78 TTQDETPFALDR
-90 VRYVGEPI
+90 VRYVGEPV

-103 IDEETAEEALDLI
+103 VDEETAEEALDLI
-116 EVEYTVLPAIGSI
+116 EVEYEPLPPILSI
-129 EEALN
+129 EEALAHPKN
-134 RDDLKI
+134 QI
-140 HEETKRGNIMKEV
+140 HDETARGNVMKEV
-153 HLSFGDVEGG
+153 HLEFGDMAGG
-163 FESADLV
+163 FAAADLV
-170 REDTFYFEGTTHAP
+170 REDSYFFEGTTHAP
-184 MEEHACVADCAS
+184 MEEHSCVADCRA

-211 VHREIGKVLQLP
+211 IHREIAKVLEIP
-223 LSRLRIIVPP
+223 RSRLRIIVPP

-262 KYTLSREEVFYC
+262 KFTLSREEVFYC

-285 KTGVKQDGTITAV
+285 KTGVKSDGTITAV

-357 PRYAFECQLDKIAE
+357 PRYAFECQLDRIAE
-371 QLGLDPAAYRKQL
+371 QLRLDPAEYRKRI
-384 AIEPYSTTVNG
+384 AIEPYSETVNG
-395 LRVTSCGLV
+395 LRVTTCGLK
-404 ECVEKVVEA
+404 ECVDKVVAA
-413 SGWQQRRKHLPTGHG
+413 SDWDARRGRMPAGRG

-446 NDMPHSGVIVK
+446 NDMPHSGVIVT
-457 IDRGGGVAVLCGSSD
+457 IDRGGGVAALCGSSD

-478 TMLAQVVAAELG
+478 TMLAQVVAEELG
-490 IDVLDIRVYAGDT
+490 VDPLDIRVYTGDT

-528 AQKLRTL
+528 ARKLRAL
-535 LIEAAS
+535 LFAAAS
-541 TILDV
+541 AMLEV
-546 PSERLTAG
+546 PVERLEASEG
-554 SHRIFC
+554 WIYDIQ
-560 ADEPEKGVSFIEAAQ
+560 AQEEKRVAFAEAAQ
-575 QAEATHGTLSAVGSY
+575 KAEAAHGTLSAAGSY
-590 TPPKLGGEFKGA
+590 TPPKLGGKFKGA
-602 GVGISPAYS
+602 GVGVSPAYS
-611 YTACVAEVQVDP
+611 YTACVAEVAVDP
-623 ETYDVKVEKL
+623 ETYDIKVEKL

-669 FRKGLHKIP
+669 FRRGLHKIP

-689 DTPDIISMTVETLDK
+689 DTPEIMAMTVETMDR

-719 PIIPAIANAVYDAI
+719 PIIPAIANAVYEAI
-733 GARVDSTPITPD
+733 HARVDSTPITPD
-745 KIARALKSPT
+745 KIQRAL
-755 PGPSP
+755 
-760 VRGRGEPERDFT
+760 REAERAARPAVEKAAVPAGAT
-772 PNLSPT
+772 
-778 RRGESSK
+778 GG
-785 EVMPR
+785 

>member
-1 MAIGASIPKIDSY
+1 MTTIGRSTTKIDSY
-14 TKVTGAARYADDLK
+14 TKVTGRAKYADDLK

-37 LRSPHAHAVIER
+37 LRSTEPHAWLTR
-49 VDVSRALAYP
+49 VDVSRARALP
-59 GVLDVITARDL
+59 GVLDVFTAADM

-103 IDEETAEEALDLI
+103 VDEETAEEALSLI
-116 EVEYTVLPAIGSI
+116 DVEYESLPALTTID
-129 EEALN
+129 EALA
-134 RDDLKI
+134 REDVKI
-140 HEETKRGNIMKEV
+140 HDETKRGNIMKEV
-153 HLSFGDVEGG
+153 HLTFGDMVEG
-163 FESADLV
+163 FAEADLV
-170 REDTFYFEGTTHAP
+170 REDAYFFEGTTHAP
-184 MEEHACVADCAS
+184 MEEHACVADCAA
-196 DGKVTLWTSTQTPHY
+196 DGKITLWTSTQTPHY
-211 VHREIGKVLQLP
+211 VHREIGRTLGVP

-262 KYTLSREEVFYC
+262 KFTLSREEVFYC
-274 HRGRHPVKMLL
+274 HRGRHPVKMIL

-323 LTVTYKIP
+323 LTVTYNIP
-331 AYKFDG
+331 RYKFDG

-371 QLGLDPAAYRKQL
+371 QLGLDPAAYRRQI

-395 LRVTSCGLV
+395 LRVTTCGLV
-404 ECVEKVVEA
+404 ECVDKVVAA
-413 SGWQQRRKHLPTGHG
+413 SDWQRRRGRLPVGRG

-478 TMLAQVVAAELG
+478 TMLAQVVAHELG
-490 IDVLDIRVYAGDT
+490 VDVLDIRVHAGDT

-518 FMAGNAAREA
+518 FMAGNAARAASQQLRALLLAAAGELLGAPAETLTAADGRIFVEADPAQGVSFVEA
-528 AQKLRTL
+528 AQK
-535 LIEAAS
+535 
-541 TILDV
+541 
-546 PSERLTAG
+546 
-554 SHRIFC
+554 
-560 ADEPEKGVSFIEAAQ
+560 
-575 QAEATHGTLSAVGSY
+575 AEATHGTLSAVGSY
-590 TPPKLGGEFKGA
+590 TPPTLGGGFKGA

-611 YTACVAEVQVDP
+611 YTACVAEVTVDP
-623 ETYDVKVEKL
+623 ETYDIKVEKL
-633 WVAHDCGRALN
+633 WVAHDCGHALN
-644 PTLVEGQVEG
+644 PVVVEGQIEG
-654 SAYMGFGEAVLEEQV
+654 SAYMGFGEAVLEESA

-678 SLLEYKLPTIY
+678 SLLDYKLPTIY
-689 DTPDIISMTVETLDK
+689 DTPEITALLVETHDK

-745 KIARALKSPT
+745 KIARALKDRNAPRNPRPAPT
-755 PGPSP
+755 TQRRERPAP
-760 VRGRGEPERDFT
+760 VPAGA
-772 PNLSPT
+772 
-778 RRGESSK
+778 
-785 EVMPR
+785 

>member
-1 MAIGASIPKIDSY
+1 MRTIGKSLTKIDSY
-14 TKVTGAARYADDLK
+14 TKVTGAAKYADDLT

-37 LRSPHAHAVIER
+37 LRSPHPHARITR
-49 VDVSRALAYP
+49 LDVSRARAYP
-59 GVLDVITARDL
+59 GVLDVITGADL
-70 PRKYGIMP
+70 PHHYGIMP
-78 TTQDEYPFALDK
+78 TTQDETPFAMDK
-90 VRYVGEPI
+90 VRYVGEPV

-103 IDEETAEEALDLI
+103 VDEETAEEALDLI
-116 EVEYTVLPAIGSI
+116 EVEYEPLPSIHSI
-129 EEALN
+129 EEALGRPDN
-134 RDDLKI
+134 RIHDDI
-140 HEETKRGNIMKEV
+140 GHDNVMKEV
-153 HLSFGDVEGG
+153 HLEFGPVEDG
-163 FESADLV
+163 FAAADLV
-170 REDTFYFEGTTHAP
+170 REDTYFFEGTTHAP
-184 MEEHACVADCAS
+184 MEEHACVADCHA

-211 VHREIGKVLQLP
+211 VHREVAKVLGIP
-223 LSRLRIIVPP
+223 RSRLRIIVPP

-262 KYTLSREEVFYC
+262 KFTLSREEVFYC
-274 HRGRHPVKMLL
+274 HRGRHPVKMVL
-285 KTGVKQDGTITAV
+285 KTGVKSDGTITAV
-298 HLQTFLDGGAYAS
+298 HLQTFLDGGAYSS

-371 QLGLDPAAYRKQL
+371 QLGLDPAEYRKRI
-384 AIEPYSTTVNG
+384 AIEPYSETVNG
-395 LRVTSCGLV
+395 LRVTTCGLK
-404 ECVEKVVEA
+404 ECVDKVVEA
-413 SGWQQRRKHLPTGHG
+413 SGWDERREQLPTGRG

-446 NDMPHSGVIVK
+446 NDMPHSGVIVT
-457 IDRGGGVAVLCGSSD
+457 IDRGGGVAALCGSSD

-478 TMLAQVVAAELG
+478 TMLAQVVAEELG
-490 IDVLDIRVYAGDT
+490 IDPLDIRVYTGDT

-528 AQKLRTL
+528 AGKLRAWL
-535 LIEAAS
+535 FEAAS
-541 TILDV
+541 VALEV
-546 PSERLTAG
+546 PAERLEAG
-554 SHRIFC
+554 DGWIYDAS
-560 ADEPEKGVSFIEAAQ
+560 EPEKRIAFADAAQKAEAA
-575 QAEATHGTLSAVGSY
+575 HGTLSAVGSY
-590 TPPKLGGEFKGA
+590 TPPKLGGKFKGS
-602 GVGISPAYS
+602 GVGVSPAYS
-611 YTACVAEVQVDP
+611 YTACVAEVTVDP
-623 ETYDVKVEKL
+623 ETYDLKVERL

-644 PTLVEGQVEG
+644 PVLVEGQVEG

-689 DTPDIISMTVETLDK
+689 DTPEITALTVETYDR

-733 GARVDSTPITPD
+733 RARVDSTPITPD
-745 KIARALKSPT
+745 KIQRALREAERAARPH
-755 PGPSP
+755 PPAPSP
-760 VRGRGEPERDFT
+760 PR
-772 PNLSPT
+772 
-778 RRGESSK
+778 RRGGDVAVAPAGAKREA
-785 EVMPR
+785 ERA